1 MFRGPR
7 AADAKDGAVHRRG
20 LAELNAAETKRD
32 EKARE
37 VARLLG
43 LAARKMCDTIVNA
56 QKPPAPGLG
65 AHDPQERGKGPNRAF
80 FGETFFF

>member
-43 LAARKMCDTIVNA
+43 LRGAKNVRYDSKR
-56 QKPPAPGLG
+56 QKPPLL
-65 AHDPQERGKGPNRAF
+65 DSGP
-80 FGETFFF
+80 TIP